1 MDMVGEIMRY
11 AIIENDV
18 VKNIVVSEPDFAE
31 SKGWVEATA
40 GAVIGGTYIDG
51 IFTKP
56 PTTISQEGLNILSTD
71 KWIIHADGIEY
82 ATVTF
87 TSDEDLVYFVVEGTS
102 VYEVEPIDY
111 IATLE
116 ITADAPGPI
125 RVDVKNKQLI
135 LTAIER
141 E

>member
-1 MDMVGEIMRY
+1 MRY
-11 AIIENDV
+11 AIIENGV
-18 VKNIVVSEPDFAE
+18 VKNIVVATNEFAVQ
-31 SKGWVEATA
+31 KGWVEVTG
-40 GAVIGGTYIDG
+40 GAQIGWMYEDG
-51 IFTKP
+51 IFTEP
-56 PTTISQEGLNILSTD
+56 PKTPSQEELNVLSTD
-71 KWIIHADGIEY
+71 KWIIHADGLEY

-116 ITADAPGPI
+116 ITADAIGPI

-135 LTAIER
+135 LTAIEG